1 VPPLYTLADSTV
13 GAALR
18 LGWRPVVEGLD
29 AVPRHGGVLLAA
41 NHSSIAD
48 QLFLGSVL
56 PRHVAFWA
64 KSEYFTAGGPW
75 GRLTRAVLHGLGA
88 IPVDRSGGGAAD
100 SAFAA
105 AVPVLRGGGVVAVF
119 PEGTRSPDGRLYRGR
134 TGIARLALM
143 TGAPV
148 VPFAMIGTDK
158 IQPGGAGMP
167 RPSKVTVRFGPAMEF
182 SRYDGMDRDRYVLRA
197 VTDSVMAEV
206 MRLSGQEY
214 VDMYATKAKAA

>member
-1 VPPLYTLADSTV
+1 MPPLYTLADSTV

-48 QLFLGSVL
+48 QLVLGSVL

-134 TGIARLALM
+134 TGTVRLARRA
-143 TGAPV
+143 GVPV
-148 VPFAMIGTDK
+148 VPVGITGTAAVR
-158 IQPGGAGMP
+158 PGRP
-167 RPSKVTVRFGPAMEF
+167 RPGTVGLRFGELLDVGSGDVRTA
-182 SRYDGMDRDRYVLRA
+182 
-197 VTDSVMAEV
+197 TDALMAAIRE
-206 MRLSGQEY
+206 LSGQEY
-214 VDMYATKAKAA
+214 VPHYAPRRAA

>member
-105 AVPVLRGGGVVAVF
+105 AVPVLCGGGVVAVF

-134 TGIARLALM
+134 TGTVRLAR
-143 TGAPV
+143 GAGVPV
-148 VPFAMIGTDK
+148 VPVGITGTAAVR
-158 IQPGGAGMP
+158 PGRP
-167 RPSKVTVRFGPAMEF
+167 RPGTVGLRFGAPLDVGSGDVRTA
-182 SRYDGMDRDRYVLRA
+182 
-197 VTDSVMAEV
+197 TDALMAAIRE
-206 MRLSGQEY
+206 LSGQEY
-214 VDMYATKAKAA
+214 VPHYAPRRAA